1 MGMSQQHALTAQKV
15 NSILGCIKKKK
26 KKKASRLREVK
37 LPFCSVLVRPHLDYH
52 IQMRSPQYRRDVD
65 LLECIQKRSAKM
77 AQRIEYLPR

>member
-1 MGMSQQHALTAQKV
+1 MPSQPRK
-15 NSILGCIKKKK
+15 SILSWVAYKKKKKK
-26 KKKASRLREVK
+26 KKKASRLREVVK